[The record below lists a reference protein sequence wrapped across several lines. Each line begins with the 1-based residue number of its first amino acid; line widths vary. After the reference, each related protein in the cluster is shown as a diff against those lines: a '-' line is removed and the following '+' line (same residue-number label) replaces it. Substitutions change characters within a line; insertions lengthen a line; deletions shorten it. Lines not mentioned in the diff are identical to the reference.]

1 MIVLIDNYDSFTFN
15 LYSYLGFFEQIR
27 VLKNTESLSLLKN
40 ISDLKAIVIS
50 PGPSHPKNAM
60 LSVDAVEFF
69 GGRLPIF
76 GVCLGMQVIGF
87 VYGFSIRRAKTVM
100 HGRVDKIQI
109 IENSVIFE
117 GINETFDATR
127 YHSFVVDGSGD
138 GFSKT
143 AISLSDNETMA
154 IENSN
159 LKIYGV
165 QFHPESYTTQFGLQ
179 IVKNFIKGVCHVD

>member
-27 VLKNTESLSLLKN
+27 VLKNTESLNLLKN
-40 ISDLKAIVIS
+40 ISNLKAIVIS

-117 GINETFDATR
+117 GINETFEATR
-127 YHSFVVDGSGD
+127 YHSLVVDGSVD

-154 IENSN
+154 MENSN